1 MPATAQ
7 SAGGD
12 VRWRVRMARRI
23 LTDDIPQV
31 GRDAYERAKKAINKK
46 LPVAPEQYGEPLHSP
61 LHGLYKLKSSHVR
74 VVYHIEVKAHEVW
87 VLLIGDRSTIWADR
101 EGDILERLAT
111 ERQEAVA
118 RRPAHALPEKR
129 RRRR

>member
-1 MPATAQ
+1 MGP

-12 VRWRVRMARRI
+12 VRWRVRMAKRV

-31 GRDAYERAKKAINKK
+31 GHDAYDK
-46 LPVAPEQYGEPLHSP
+46 LTIAPEQYGEPLHSP
-61 LHGLYKLKSSHVR
+61 LHGLYKIKSSHAR

-87 VLLIGDRSTIWADR
+87 VLLIGDRSTIWDDR
-101 EGDILERLAT
+101 EGDILERLAG
-111 ERQEAVA
+111 ERQEAAA
-118 RRPAHALPEKR
+118 RRPAHTLPKPR